1 MDTRFKTVSNAI
13 ARKQVLLADAI
24 GMSGEELLRSVGI
37 TPEELQR
44 ENGRLQAHKHIRM
57 AKMFAHLPI
66 PYERFIGGGLDPLFN
81 DFPLLAAVC
90 ANCPTQR
97 EAIATFMQFRGIIGE
112 LDFLHFHETQGTA
125 RFEFTSECMPPTF
138 DKGAFANFMTIAKI
152 ARHYCEG
159 VSLPMRCHLRGPAPD
174 DVRVIED
181 FLEGKALYNMD
192 NNSLEFSAAQ
202 LDVPYLQFNA
212 VLHRV
217 FSQKLAQ
224 ELASIQAHGAFSSKV
239 EHAIRGIFTAENSN
253 PTGDAVLKN
262 VCAQMNTTRWTLWRK
277 LQQEGQT
284 YQDIVLKVRTQV
296 ARSYLEKPGMSLGTI
311 SHHLGFS
318 SQSAFSRFF
327 KDQEGIAP
335 TLYRH
340 RILGRE

>member
-44 ENGRLQAHKHIRM
+44 ENGRLQAHKHIRIV
-57 AKMFAHLPI
+57 KLFAHLPI
-66 PYERFIGGGLDPLFN
+66 PYERFVHGGLDPLFD

-90 ANCPTQR
+90 ANCPNLR
-97 EAIATFMQFRGIIGE
+97 AAITTFMQFRGIIGE
-112 LDFLHFHETQGTA
+112 LDFLHFYETDHTA
-125 RFEFTSECMPPTF
+125 RFEFISEGMPPTF
-138 DKGAFANFMTIAKI
+138 DKGALANLLYLAKI
-152 ARHYCEG
+152 AHHYSLG
-159 VSLPMRCHLRGPAPD
+159 ARLPMRCHLRGPAPA

-181 FLEGKALYNMD
+181 FLEGKVHYNMD
-192 NNSLEFSAAQ
+192 SNSLEFSAAQ
-202 LDVPYLQFNA
+202 LDVPYPQFNA

-224 ELASIQAHGAFSSKV
+224 ELAAIQAHGAFSSKV
-239 EHAIRGIFTAENSN
+239 EQAIRGIFTADNST

-296 ARSYLEKPGMSLGTI
+296 ARSYLERPGMSLGAI

>member
-1 MDTRFKTVSNAI
+1 MDTRYKTVSNTI
-13 ARKQVLLADAI
+13 ARKQLQYADAM

-37 TPEELQR
+37 SPEELQR
-44 ENGRLQAHKHIRM
+44 ENGRIEAHKHIRIT
-57 AKMFAHLPI
+57 KLFAHQPI
-66 PYERFIGGGLDPLFN
+66 PYERFISGGLDPLF
-81 DFPLLAAVC
+81 DDYPLLAAVC
-90 ANCPTQR
+90 ANCPTLR
-97 EAIATFMQFRGIIGE
+97 TALTTFMQFRGIIGE
-112 LDFLHFHETQGTA
+112 LDFLHFYEAHHTA
-125 RFEFTSECMPPTF
+125 RFEFISEGMPPTF
-138 DKGAFANFMTIAKI
+138 DKGARANLLNIAKI
-152 ARHYCEG
+152 ARHYSLG
-159 VSLPMRCHLRGPAPD
+159 VRLPMHCHLRGPAPAD
-174 DVRVIED
+174 ASVMEE
-181 FLEGKALYNMD
+181 FLEGKVLYNMD
-192 NNSLEFSAAQ
+192 SNILEFSTAQ
-202 LDVPYLQFNA
+202 FDVPYPQFNA

-217 FSQKLAQ
+217 FSQKLTQ
-224 ELASIQAHGAFSSKV
+224 ELAAIQTHGAFSSKV
-239 EHAIRGIFTAENSN
+239 ELAIRGIFTAENSN

-296 ARSYLEKPGMSLGTI
+296 ARSYLERPGMSLGAI

-335 TLYRH
+335 TQYRH

>member
-13 ARKQVLLADAI
+13 ARKQLMAAHAL
-24 GMSGEELLRSVGI
+24 GLSGEELLRGVGI
-37 TPEELQR
+37 NPEELQR
-44 ENGRLQAHKHIRM
+44 ENGRLQAHKHIRI

-66 PYERFIGGGLDPLFN
+66 AVEKFIYGGLDLLFD

-90 ANCPTQR
+90 ANCPTLR
-97 EAIATFMQFRGIIGE
+97 EALGTFMQFRGIIGE
-112 LDFLHFHETQGTA
+112 LDFLHFHEAQDTV
-125 RFEFTSECMPPTF
+125 RFEFISEGMPPTF
-138 DKGAFANFMTIAKI
+138 DKGALANFMIIAQI
-152 ARHYCEG
+152 AHHYSNG
-159 VSLPMRCHLRGPAPD
+159 AKVPMRCSLVGPAPAD
-174 DVRVIED
+174 ADLMED
-181 FLEGKALYNMD
+181 FLEGPVRYHQEA
-192 NNSLEFSAAQ
+192 NSLVFSAEQ
-202 LDVPYLQFNA
+202 LDIPYPQFNT

-217 FSQKLAQ
+217 FSQKLHQ
-224 ELASIQAHGAFSSKV
+224 ELTAIRTQGAFSSRV
-239 EHAIRGIFTAENSN
+239 EDAIRGLFSSEDSH
-253 PTGDAVLKN
+253 PTGDRVLKN
-262 VCAQMNTTRWTLWRK
+262 LCAQMNTTRWTLWRK
-277 LQQEGQT
+277 LQLEGLT

-296 ARSYLEKPGMSLGTI
+296 ARSYLEKPGMSLGEI